1 MEELNE
7 QKRRK
12 KPYKELIINGIYKD
26 WKSFYEPNKEEIY
39 KSIIEIFE
47 EFKNTRKKSLV
58 LRLSAKFKNAD
69 WNTEF
74 EFHRSETIV
83 LKSRPINDVI
93 KEFINEK
100 ILPKTSLQPINN
112 LTVKKQSGYE
122 NVEEQ
127 QPSSSKQN
135 TKRLI
140 NGSKQRGKRRNKTN
154 KSK

>member
-1 MEELNE
+1 MYYSGKYCTSYLN
-7 QKRRK
+7 
-12 KPYKELIINGIYKD
+12 
-26 WKSFYEPNKEEIY
+26 
-39 KSIIEIFE
+39 
-47 EFKNTRKKSLV
+47 
-58 LRLSAKFKNAD
+58 
-69 WNTEF
+69 
-74 EFHRSETIV
+74 SETIV